1 MMQTKLRSFSLM
13 LAFVGM
19 FFSASAQTFKSG
31 DQHLHLGVGF
41 VSWYYGTD
49 YSGIVPPVTASYE
62 IGIADLDGVGT
73 IGVGP
78 FVGYSTS
85 RTPKYNDLQG
95 GKYWWRNTYL
105 TIAARGAFHFDIFD
119 DERFDTYAGLV
130 LGYTIR
136 SYTYQTSGVVGGT
149 SYTYDYGSGYIAR
162 NLFGGMRYKASEKL
176 RLFGE
181 IGYGFTLVNVGID
194 FKIK

>member
-19 FFSASAQTFKSG
+19 FLSASAQTFKSG

-41 VSWYYGTD
+41 INWYYSST

-62 IGIADLDGVGT
+62 IGIADIDGVGS

-78 FVGYSTS
+78 FVGFSTA
-85 RTPKYNDLQG
+85 RTKKFDDFQG
-95 GKYWWRNTYL
+95 GKYWWRYSYA
-105 TIAARGAFHFDIFD
+105 TIGARGAFHFNIFD
-119 DERFDTYAGLV
+119 DEKFDTYAGLMA
-130 LGYTIR
+130 GFTITNY
-136 SYTYQTSGVVGGT
+136 SYVTSGNVSAGNVYNADGGFFT
-149 SYTYDYGSGYIAR
+149 RS
-162 NLFGGMRYKASEKL
+162 LFGGIRYKASEKL

-181 IGYGFTLVNVGID
+181 IGYGYSLINVGLD